1 MDSYKD
7 LDQLKLELSNF
18 RDFTLEIKA
27 HHLHHVHL
35 CKLSVFPRKHHKTM
49 ITFPGIIYSRFREN
63 RKFPRVADSCI
74 ILAGLCWPC
83 E

>member
-27 HHLHHVHL
+27 HHLHHVDY
-35 CKLSVFPRKHHKTM
+35 CSAPV
-49 ITFPGIIYSRFREN
+49 
-63 RKFPRVADSCI
+63 
-74 ILAGLCWPC
+74 
-83 E
+83 